1 MYPMNWLPILVFFI
15 GLYLLIVGYIKNNRL
30 WEDHITFYG
39 PILAVKSARVGF
51 FDRFIPYTRFLRIY
65 GSAGVAMVV
74 IISVLI
80 SLLIVL
86 SVQFTLI
93 LRPEPTGIY
102 EPQNI
107 LLLPG
112 INEFVPFTFAVWFA
126 FVVTLI
132 IHEFGHGILCRVE
145 HIRVKSIGVLFA
157 VIPIGAFVE
166 PDEEDVECTRGIAK
180 ARMFGAGIT
189 NNLVF
194 GFASF
199 AVMLLLIGM
208 IVPTNVPVIQG
219 VYQGYPAD
227 IAGIP
232 QNSIILQING
242 IDVHTREDVAA
253 VLGQTRPGDAVTLVI
268 EHEGVIESHTLG
280 LAEWPEELGVQ
291 DSGFVGIYYFDA
303 AAGKEILQS
312 LGSPLGLLRMIT
324 VPFDSSLEGQY
335 LRVIAFEGPSSAY
348 YTVPFSQFWGL
359 VHVLFW
365 CAWININVGIFNA
378 IPMVPLD
385 GGYIMQEGVTR
396 FFEGRN
402 RPELAKYVVGA
413 VSWIML
419 VMIVSLIALPYLLN
433 I

>member
-1 MYPMNWLPILVFFI
+1 MNWLPILIFLVA
-15 GLYLLIVGYIKNNRL
+15 LYLLIAGYIRNNRI

-39 PILAVKSARVGF
+39 PILAVKSSKVGF
-51 FDRFIPYTRFLRIY
+51 FDRFIPYSRFFRLY
-65 GSAGVAMVV
+65 GTAGVLMVV

-93 LRPEPTGIY
+93 VQPEPTGIY

-157 VIPIGAFVE
+157 VVPIGAFVE
-166 PDEEDVECTRGIAK
+166 PDEEDVEETKGMAK

-194 GFASF
+194 GFASV
-199 AVMLLLIGM
+199 AVMLLLIGL
-208 IVPTNVPVIQG
+208 IVPTAVPVIHG
-219 VYQGYPAD
+219 VYEGYPAD
-227 IAGIP
+227 TAGIP
-232 QNSIILQING
+232 QNSVILQING
-242 IDVHTREDVAA
+242 IDVHTREDVSA
-253 VLGQTRPGDAVTLVI
+253 VLGDTRPADTVTIVT
-268 EHEGVIESHTLG
+268 EHEGVTQSYDLE
-280 LAEWPEELGVQ
+280 LAEWPEELGSG
-291 DSGFVGIYYFDA
+291 DSGFIGIYYFDA
-303 AAGKEILQS
+303 AAGKELLQS
-312 LGSPLGLLRMIT
+312 LGSPLGLLRMIS
-324 VPFDSSLEGQY
+324 VPFDTSIEGQY
-335 LRVIAFEGPSSAY
+335 LRVIAYETPAAAY
-348 YTVPFSQFWGL
+348 YSVPFPQFWGL
-359 VHVLFW
+359 VHIFFW

-396 FFEGRN
+396 FFERRN
-402 RPELAKYVVGA
+402 VGNLAKYVVGM
-413 VSWIML
+413 VSSIML
-419 VMIVSLIALPYLLN
+419 VMIVALIALPYLLN